1 MDTSNLGKSVA
12 RLEMLADDPQVHR
25 MNKAGKL
32 ISVTLM
38 LFRNDPNGFKQL
50 DNLTWPEG
58 QAILLASSREQIVR
72 TNKTAQIKEIYTTP
86 YFIDTGHDNAAI
98 HRLVGEMMRRLGYE
112 PGIINRLKNLFTT
125 TRRFRGN
132 DFSRNERLVG

>member
-1 MDTSNLGKSVA
+1 MDTSNLGKNVA
-12 RLEMLADDPQVHR
+12 RLDMLADDPQVHR
-25 MNKAGKL
+25 MNKAEKL
-32 ISVTLM
+32 TFIALM
-38 LFRNDPNGFKQL
+38 LYRNDPDGFKQL

-72 TNKTAQIKEIYTTP
+72 TNKTAQIREIYTTP

-98 HRLVGEMMRRLGYE
+98 QRLVGAMMRRLRYE

-125 TRRFRGN
+125 THRTRGN
-132 DFSRNERLVG
+132 DFPGNV